1 MKRIFAAFLLL
12 FGLAGCA
19 GQQASYTTDFFA
31 MDTFMSVSVYGDKQD
46 DAEQTAVAC
55 EQAVNA
61 LAKPQK
67 KKPVKKQKNPN
78 EAKVEEELKEILG
91 TRVHIQQSGKKGR
104 IEIEFFGRDEL
115 ERLIDLL
122 KSL

>member
-1 MKRIFAAFLLL
+1 MRPVVAV
-12 FGLAGCA
+12 
-19 GQQASYTTDFFA
+19 SYTHLL
-31 MDTFMSVSVYGDKQD
+31 SVR
-46 DAEQTAVAC
+46 ET